1 MTHIDVVALLAVAQY
16 LVFGS
21 LVGQAR
27 GKYGVQAPA
36 VTGHEMFER
45 TYRVQMNTLE
55 MLVAFLPALYL
66 AARYWPTAY
75 VAGAGVVYLIGR
87 VLYARAYLTK
97 PDSRGL
103 GFLLSMAPVTALLL
117 AALVGALM
125 GRSGAPT

>member
-21 LVGQAR
+21 MVGQAR

-66 AARYWPTAY
+66 AARYWPTVY

-103 GFLLSMAPVTALLL
+103 GFLLSMAPVAALLL

-125 GRSGAPT
+125 GRSGAPA